1 MIHTSTQLKAL
12 VRNMSKGDST
22 QAQIIIRNY
31 MMERFLERLAQSD
44 YRSNFILKGGTL
56 VSAMV
61 GLDVRSTLD
70 IDTTIRGFPLTADD
84 VSKIVGEVASIRLED
99 GVEFKITRISEIM
112 DEAEYPGIRVMMEAK
127 LDTMRTPL
135 KLDISTGDVITP
147 REISYQFKL
156 MFEDRTINILAY
168 NLETVLAEKLETV
181 LSRGCVNTRMRDF
194 YDLHILQH
202 DLSAAFIPEW
212 LREAFAATCAKRGT
226 KFSYEEGTL
235 ILQEIRQNKDM
246 EKQWSRYQRKYAYAT
261 DIPWEIVMDSVT
273 ALYRTAGEK
282 ETGR

>member
-44 YRSNFILKGGTL
+44 YRNNFILKGGTL

-70 IDTTIRGFPLTADD
+70 IDTTIRGFSLTVDD
-84 VSKIVGEVASIRLED
+84 VSNIVGEVTSIRLED
-99 GVEFKITRISEIM
+99 GVEFKITRINEIM

-156 MFEDRTINILAY
+156 MFEDRAINILAY

-181 LSRGCVNTRMRDF
+181 LSRSYVNTRMRDF

-202 DLSAAFIPEW
+202 DLSSSFVPEW
-212 LREAFAATCAKRGT
+212 LREAFVATCAKRGT
-226 KFSYEEGTL
+226 KFSYKEGTL
-235 ILQEIRQNKDM
+235 ILQEIRQSKDM
-246 EKQWSRYQRKYAYAT
+246 EKQWSSYQRKYAYAA

-273 ALYRTAGEK
+273 DLYRIAGEK
-282 ETGR
+282 GTGR